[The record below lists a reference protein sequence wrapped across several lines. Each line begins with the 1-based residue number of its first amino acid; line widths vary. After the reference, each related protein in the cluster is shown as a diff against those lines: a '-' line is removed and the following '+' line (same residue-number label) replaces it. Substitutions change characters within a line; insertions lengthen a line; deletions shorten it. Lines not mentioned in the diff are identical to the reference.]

1 MTAEQFAHAI
11 ETLGLS
17 NQKMA
22 ELLLVEVECVE
33 AWAKGALAIPE
44 YYEFVVERIIEQRQW
59 LPHGGASIH

>member
-1 MTAEQFAHAI
+1 MTAEQFAHAV

-22 ELLLVEVECVE
+22 DLLLVDLASVE
-33 AWAKGALAIPE
+33 AWSKGALAIPE
-44 YYEFVVERIIEQRQW
+44 YYELVVERIMEQRRW